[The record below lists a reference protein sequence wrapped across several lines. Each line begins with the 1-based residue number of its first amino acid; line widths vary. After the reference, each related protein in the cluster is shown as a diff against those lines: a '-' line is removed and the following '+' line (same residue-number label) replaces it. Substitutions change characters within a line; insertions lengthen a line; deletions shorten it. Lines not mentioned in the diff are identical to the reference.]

1 LRTRKT
7 TKRPWSTF
15 EFEYPWR
22 KSKST

>member
-7 TKRPWSTF
+7 TKRRWNTF
-15 EFEYPWR
+15 EFECPWR